1 MNHTHPG
8 RAGEVHGSGAH
19 AAGTCMAR
27 IEAAVV
33 LVTATMERDIVAVSP
48 WTVFDMELVRVLRE
62 TALVDVSADISAAVD
77 ALAC

>member
-1 MNHTHPG
+1 
-8 RAGEVHGSGAH
+8 
-19 AAGTCMAR
+19 MAR